1 MWLFITPDKFRVC
14 AFWNASE
21 QWCLVIN
28 PRNDGSTWRIHFYL
42 GNPLWTI
49 LLSKRSNLWSVTR
62 GKLSISSQWDFSSSR
77 WQSSLHWGR
86 GLSPSSIWTLAFR
99 PWIGLCTKS
108 SFDQKQYQKTS
119 SIWTLKL
126 KCAKVCQSVPKCAKV
141 CQSGPNCQKAK
152 EQTFE
157 EKRL

>member
-1 MWLFITPDKFRVC
+1 MWLLITPDKFRVC
-14 AFWNASE
+14 AFRNASE
-21 QWCLVIN
+21 QWCVVIN
-28 PRNDGSTWRIHFYL
+28 PRNDESTWRIHFYL

-62 GKLSISSQWDFSSSR
+62 GKLFISSQGDFSSQSLTKQPSLRSR
-77 WQSSLHWGR
+77 LVT
-86 GLSPSSIWTLAFR
+86 LIDVWTLAIR

-126 KCAKVCQSVPKCAKV
+126 KCAKVCQS
-141 CQSGPNCQKAK
+141 GPNCQKAK